1 MDAVNDQPRPLAQPA
16 ARPTPPALYL
26 LIGVQGAGKS
36 TWAAANAARLRAEVV
51 ASDAIRNELEAAG
64 HPAAGHSDHVFV
76 VLAERVAR
84 CLGAGHN
91 VIADATHVRRAWRAA
106 TLAAARAE
114 HARLIAVWFDVP
126 LAVSLARNAQRP
138 GGAWGHRAVDE
149 DLIRQLWRE
158 LEPPDLNEFD
168 EIVTVA

>member
-1 MDAVNDQPRPLAQPA
+1 MPSR
-16 ARPTPPALYL
+16 LYL

-36 TWAAANAARLRAEVV
+36 TWAAANAARLSAEVV

-64 HPAAGHSDHVFV
+64 HPAAGHSDEVFV
-76 VLAERVAR
+76 ELAQRVGG
-84 CLGAGHN
+84 CLAAGTN
-91 VIADATHVRRAWRAA
+91 VIADATHVRRAWRTA
-106 TLAAARAE
+106 TLAAARAQ

-138 GGAWGHRAVDE
+138 GGPWGERPVDE
-149 DLIRQLWRE
+149 GMIRQLWRE
-158 LEPPDLNEFD
+158 LEPPTLDEFD